1 MAKGD
6 SRELAQ
12 SIDARDGDNPARGCH
27 RRSGT
32 AGRKEGGRS
41 ADPSDA
47 ASEASAAAGSRGK
60 RGTPKQAPRTS
71 LVRATP
77 GRTHSLAS
85 AELSNGKEARSQ
97 SRMATQ
103 QSRRH
108 RG

>member
-6 SRELAQ
+6 TKELAQ
-12 SIDARDGDNPARGCH
+12 SIDEQDGINPARGCH
-27 RRSGT
+27 WRSGT
-32 AGRKEGGRS
+32 AGRKNGGLS

-47 ASEASAAAGSRGK
+47 VSEASAAASSRGG

-77 GRTHSLAS
+77 GRSHSPAS
-85 AELSNGKEARSQ
+85 ADLSNGKEPRSQ
-97 SRMATQ
+97 SRMAAQ
-103 QSRRH
+103 QSRRD